1 MEPLNRNSYFTS
13 WTDKYWN
20 KTFYGTTNLKTLTQT
35 LATPGSRDT
44 NSQPKTNENKLTSAI
59 TSIGTYT
66 FAKTGLETMTCR
78 QQKSQ
83 VKMALSATVSYK
95 KPLV

>member
-1 MEPLNRNSYFTS
+1 M
-13 WTDKYWN
+13 
-20 KTFYGTTNLKTLTQT
+20 TQT

-44 NSQPKTNENKLTSAI
+44 NSQPKANENKLTSAI

-83 VKMALSATVSYK
+83 VKMALSATASSK

>member
-13 WTDKYWN
+13 WATSIGTKA
-20 KTFYGTTNLKTLTQT
+20 FYGTTNLKTLTQT

-44 NSQPKTNENKLTSAI
+44 NSQPKANENKLTSAI
-59 TSIGTYT
+59 TSIRTYT

-83 VKMALSATVSYK
+83 VKMVLSATVSSK

>member
-13 WTDKYWN
+13 WADKYWN
-20 KTFYGTTNLKTLTQT
+20 KSLLWYNKLKDLTQT

-44 NSQPKTNENKLTSAI
+44 NSQPKANENKLTSAI

-83 VKMALSATVSYK
+83 VKMALSAIVSFK